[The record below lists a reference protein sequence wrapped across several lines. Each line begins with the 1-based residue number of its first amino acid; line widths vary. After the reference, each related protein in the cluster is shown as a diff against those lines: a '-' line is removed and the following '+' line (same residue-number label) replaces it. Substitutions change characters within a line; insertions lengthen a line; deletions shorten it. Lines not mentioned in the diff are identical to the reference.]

1 MVERLTQKVLLAM
14 ACCFALVLVPASNS
28 GAQDLIKKGV
38 QGVKKGTE
46 TVVDKTKEGA
56 KAVGRGAKDLVTD
69 SDKSDREKM
78 TPSQTQS
85 TNPSTGTYSTSKSS
99 SRTMP
104 SNSATS
110 GTKKGMSTA
119 HRRLPRTAGELPLLA
134 LMGVL
139 SLAAAGTLRMLRKV
153 KAH

>member
-1 MVERLTQKVLLAM
+1 MVERLTQRVLLAI
-14 ACCFALVLVPASNS
+14 ACCFALVLVPAST
-28 GAQDLIKKGV
+28 GWTQDLIKKGV

-56 KAVGRGAKDLVTD
+56 KAVGKGAKDLVTD

-85 TNPSTGTYSTSKSS
+85 TNPSTGTYSTSRSS
-99 SRTMP
+99 SGTM
-104 SNSATS
+104 SSKSTS
-110 GTKKGMSTA
+110 SGAKKGMSTA
-119 HRRLPRTAGELPLLA
+119 HHRLPRTAGDLPLLA
-134 LMGVL
+134 LMGML

-153 KAH
+153 PNR